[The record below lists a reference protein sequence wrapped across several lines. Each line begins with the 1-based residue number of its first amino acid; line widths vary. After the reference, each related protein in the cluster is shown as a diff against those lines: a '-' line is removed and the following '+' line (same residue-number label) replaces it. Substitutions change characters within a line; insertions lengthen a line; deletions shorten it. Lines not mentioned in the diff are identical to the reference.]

1 MDKDEL
7 KALLVAKQVPS
18 CCIANLGNA
27 LGHLFDHELN
37 REQVLAV
44 VDMITVGILKVK
56 QNPAAMRDLLKGI
69 EHAAKTAGL

>member
-7 KALLVAKQVPS
+7 KALLRAKQVPS

-44 VDMITVGILKVK
+44 VDMITGGILKVK
-56 QNPAAMRDLLKGI
+56 QDPAAMRHLLKGI
-69 EHAAKTAGL
+69 EHAAKTAGI